1 MLSWRRPGGGES
13 STRAPELGSALAVL
27 LCPLSITLALLAQ
40 PRPQVLGL
48 GVGAFAQ
55 LVAVGCP
62 LRSWRA
68 LLVQVSR
75 RAPGPGSAPG
85 PGAGLQAVSARSSG
99 AVVVWAL
106 QRPRIVRAAL
116 VTVSAAC
123 RTRVR
128 SPPAQPAT

>member
-1 MLSWRRPGGGES
+1 VFR
-13 STRAPELGSALAVL
+13 
-27 LCPLSITLALLAQ
+27 CPLGVALALLAQ

-55 LVAVGCP
+55 LVGVRLPAAVMA
-62 LRSWRA
+62 A
-68 LLVQVSR
+68 LLLQGQPEGLGPLGAVPRR
-75 RAPGPGSAPG
+75 RA
-85 PGAGLQAVSARSSG
+85 QAVSARTSG
-99 AVVVWAL
+99 AVPLSAL

-123 RTRVR
+123 RTRAR